1 MQTAGFDK
9 CKAGK
14 PANPD
19 ICSAQ
24 IHMHDFD
31 KSMRGEGHTDSK
43 CMSERSFTQIITHI
57 AKMIRWCIG
66 SAIPINHFID
76 HQYQKYNAG

>member
-31 KSMRGEGHTDSK
+31 KSMRACHT
-43 CMSERSFTQIITHI
+43 EE
-57 AKMIRWCIG
+57 
-66 SAIPINHFID
+66 FID
-76 HQYQKYNAG
+76 HQYQKYDAG

>member
-31 KSMRGEGHTDSK
+31 KYMRARHTDAY
-43 CMSERSFTQIITHI
+43 MLERSFIQIITHI
-57 AKMIRWCIG
+57 AKMWWCIG
-66 SAIPINHFID
+66 SAIPINDFFD
-76 HQYQKYNAG
+76 HQYQKYDAG

>member
-1 MQTAGFDK
+1 MQAAVFDK

-31 KSMRGEGHTDSK
+31 KSMRVVVYW
-43 CMSERSFTQIITHI
+43 
-57 AKMIRWCIG
+57 WCIG
-66 SAIPINHFID
+66 SAIPINDFLD
-76 HQYQKYNAG
+76 HHYQKYDAG